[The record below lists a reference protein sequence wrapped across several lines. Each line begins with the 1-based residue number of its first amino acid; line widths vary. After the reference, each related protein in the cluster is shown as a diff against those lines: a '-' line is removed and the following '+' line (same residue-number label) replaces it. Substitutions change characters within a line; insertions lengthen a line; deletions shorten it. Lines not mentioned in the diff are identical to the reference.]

1 MFIPLLFWLCDSWGI
16 YRDREIK
23 KYDIYFDDISYI
35 LSQKTILYYRAG
47 SFRSFQPCSM
57 RMEPLKIGRRTVCK
71 ETSNPKV
78 NFVHLIYQE
87 MIKFSQV
94 IENMINGG

>member
-1 MFIPLLFWLCDSWGI
+1 
-16 YRDREIK
+16 
-23 KYDIYFDDISYI
+23 
-35 LSQKTILYYRAG
+35 
-47 SFRSFQPCSM
+47 M

-87 MIKFSQV
+87 IIKFSQV